1 MSYRPY
7 PNPDRALRQVRR
19 GGGSSS
25 VEGVPA
31 VMLVPRGVS
40 RAEVMEAFPV
50 GRRVMSVQRA
60 SG

>member
-19 GGGSSS
+19 GEKSSS
-25 VEGVPA
+25 AAGAPTVLPT
-31 VMLVPRGVS
+31 PRRVS

-50 GRRVMSVQRA
+50 GRRVMSVRRA